1 MIEWEGLVMDAL
13 DVMGKKEEIFPY
25 FQPIVSADKQQIIGY
40 EVLGRIKTEE
50 GLKSLGFFFHDQ
62 SIPEEYIL
70 EIDTHI
76 RDCAIDIFLERG
88 TSQSVFFNASARHLL
103 FDHGETLTHSLEE
116 YFNKGIAYEQIV
128 IEVSDYDIADED
140 LQKLQHIL
148 TYYKSLG
155 VQVAVS
161 HAGNTMSNI
170 EKIAI
175 LNPNIIKVG
184 LLNLKDKGMPPE
196 YREVLY
202 ALSMLGRKIGAT
214 LLFEGIEAIGQL
226 KYAWENGGRY
236 YQGHYLGKPAAEFHD
251 VNKYRALLT
260 KEFQHF
266 ITHERKRLLSLYEL
280 SQKFNRHLQQQ
291 IKLNKQN
298 NWNTIVAEAAHSL
311 GNACFRGYVC
321 DEDGHQV
328 SANYYRNGDGN
339 WEFQPE
345 YEGDNWS
352 WRPYFLENIVRMKHD
367 QVGILSDLY
376 SDIETNELIRT
387 YSYPINESYYLFL
400 DIPYLYLY
408 ERDDY

>member
-1 MIEWEGLVMDAL
+1 MDAL
-13 DVMGKKEEIFPY
+13 DVMGKKEDIFPY

-40 EVLGRIKTEE
+40 EVLGRIRTEAGVE
-50 GLKSLGFFFHDQ
+50 SLGFFFLDK

-76 RDCAIDIFLERG
+76 RNLAIDFLLDHE
-88 TSQSVFFNASARHLL
+88 SDQSLFFNCSARHLL
-103 FDHGETLTHSLEE
+103 YDHGETITKSLEE
-116 YFNKGIAYEQIV
+116 YASQGMLYERIV

-140 LQKLQHIL
+140 LHKLQHIL

-170 EKIAI
+170 EKIAM
-175 LNPNIIKVG
+175 LNPTIIKVD
-184 LLNLKDKGMPPE
+184 LMNLKDKGMPPE

-202 ALSMLGRKIGAT
+202 ALSMLGRKIGST
-214 LLFEGIEAIGQL
+214 LLFEGIEGIGQL

-236 YQGHYLGKPAAEFHD
+236 YQGFYLGRPGPEFLSIDECKP
-251 VNKYRALLT
+251 LLT
-260 KEFQHF
+260 KEFDHF
-266 ITHERKRLLSLYEL
+266 IVHERKRLLSLYEL
-280 SQKFNRHLQQQ
+280 SQNFNRHLQQQ
-291 IKLNKQN
+291 IKRSRQSE
-298 NWNTIVAEAAHSL
+298 WNLIVAEAAHSL
-311 GNACFRGYVC
+311 GDACFRGYIC

-328 SANYYRNGDGN
+328 SANYYRNGEKG

-352 WRPYFLENIVRMKHD
+352 WRPYFLENIVRMRHE

-376 SDIETNELIRT
+376 SDIETNEMIRT
-387 YSYPINESYYLFL
+387 YSYPINETHYLFL